1 MWWLV
6 FALCDVTI
14 ATGPQ
19 PAPFA
24 SSYGASKALLS
35 HFGNSLAIEAQQ
47 YGIDVTIFHPS
58 YTHSNLYRET
68 PKLDVVTFLSKFGW
82 TPDQVA
88 KRMFACAGRVIV
100 HDIGF
105 YAIITNLLGRF
116 WDSGFLT
123 TCIIPFRDSMAPKK
137 TNNSPNKKTQWFWW
151 RSTSLWQI
159 VNLSLV

>member
-1 MWWLV
+1 MLITRV
-6 FALCDVTI
+6 PLILALCDVTN
-14 ATGPQ
+14 AAVPQ

-47 YGIDVTIFHPS
+47 HGIDVTIFHPS

-82 TPDQVA
+82 TPEQVA

-100 HDIGF
+100 HDMGF
-105 YAIITNLLGRF
+105 YAIATNLLGRF
-116 WDSGFLT
+116 WDSAFLT

-137 TNNSPNKKTQWFWW
+137 TNSSQNKKTQ
-151 RSTSLWQI
+151 
-159 VNLSLV
+159 